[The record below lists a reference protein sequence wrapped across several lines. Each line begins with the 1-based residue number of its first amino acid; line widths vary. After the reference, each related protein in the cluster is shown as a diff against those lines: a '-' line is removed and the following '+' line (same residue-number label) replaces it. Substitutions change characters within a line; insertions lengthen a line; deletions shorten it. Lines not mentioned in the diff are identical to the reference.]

1 MILSLRSLRGTLPF
15 GSFFYWGGTCTE
27 FVISALISE
36 VAERKGRQSKS
47 RCEVTEYI
55 SSLTYIVIF
64 SSSFCALV
72 TFFSGGLW
80 RYWIVPGSR
89 IRFWC
94 RDMPGSNNNKQ
105 NRPILLKSKIQVQT
119 WITTDSIPL
128 SHIWQQVANNYPCF
142 SFWRI
147 FHMAAFQNSI
157 SNFLTKQKLRNSL
170 KLHFYFI
177 K

>member
-15 GSFFYWGGTCTE
+15 GSFFIEGELVQHLWFLLWFQKLLKGKAGKARAG
-27 FVISALISE
+27 VKLLSISHPWHIL
-36 VAERKGRQSKS
+36 
-47 RCEVTEYI
+47 
-55 SSLTYIVIF
+55 F

-89 IRFWC
+89 IRLWC
-94 RDMPGSNNNKQ
+94 RDMPGSNNNEQ
-105 NRPILLKSKIQVQT
+105 NRPILLKSKIQVQM
-119 WITTDSIPL
+119 WITTDLIPL

-157 SNFLTKQKLRNSL
+157 SNFLTKQKLRNLL